1 MKPTLSSIAILTAAL
16 ASLALA
22 ACDKAEAGAT
32 TTKAGATPAKGGTA
46 AGKPAGDQ
54 GPWAKT
60 GVKACDDAAAKY
72 AACLDKNPAL
82 KAKKDE
88 EVRAKLATLKSD
100 AENPS
105 TKGFVAQACTMYF
118 ELKMMDC
125 K

>member
-32 TTKAGATPAKGGTA
+32 TTKAGATPAKA